1 MNNEHAIDSAAD
13 VSPWISVRDRL
24 PDDPDDLVLAS
35 VTGKP
40 KPNIELIGA
49 VELAAYNVEDGW
61 IIEEYPEWENA
72 QVTYWMPIPE
82 PPKGGKT

>member
-24 PDDPDDLVLAS
+24 PDNPDNLVLVRA
-35 VTGKP
+35 TGKP
-40 KPNIELIGA
+40 KPNIELIDA
-49 VELAAYNVEDGW
+49 VQLALYNAEDGW
-61 IIEEYPEWENA
+61 IVDEYPEWENA
-72 QVTYWMPIPE
+72 AITCWMPIPE

>member
-1 MNNEHAIDSAAD
+1 MNDAIDSAAD

-24 PDDPDDLVLAS
+24 PDDPDNMVLVSA
-35 VTGKP
+35 TGKP

-49 VELAAYNVEDGW
+49 VELALYNAEEGW

-72 QVTYWMPIPE
+72 VITYWMPIPE
-82 PPKGGKT
+82 LPKGDKT